1 MPIVSEVVKSPKG
14 VRYFRAQSSGP
25 VSGADVHSLMD
36 PLRAGAEHHELAL
49 LAVVTDGSDFAPE
62 ARKVFG
68 SNDPER
74 NAKNIPTALVVRS
87 APLRVMMG
95 FVFKMAGASERSRVF
110 ANEADA
116 QAWLFPRIEN

>member
-14 VRYFRAQSSGP
+14 VKYFRAESSGP
-25 VSGADVHSLMD
+25 VSGDDAHSLMD

-49 LAVVTDGSDFAPE
+49 LAVVADGSDFTPE
-62 ARKVFG
+62 ARKVLG
-68 SNDPER
+68 SNDPAR

-116 QAWLFPRIEN
+116 RAWLFPRIEN